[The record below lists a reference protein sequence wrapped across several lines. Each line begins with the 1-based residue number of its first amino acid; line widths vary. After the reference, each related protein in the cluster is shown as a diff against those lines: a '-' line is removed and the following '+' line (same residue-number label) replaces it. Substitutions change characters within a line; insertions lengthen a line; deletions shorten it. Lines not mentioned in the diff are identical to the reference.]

1 MLSERIVKMQFGLDS
16 FSSMV
21 SFSLALAMN
30 MAMDMTINMVM
41 NLEAMLGS
49 TRSVMVT
56 RPSTKILAMSLVE
69 ISTTGNRGEDC
80 HQRKKSLGEV

>member
-1 MLSERIVKMQFGLDS
+1 MLSEHIVKMQFGLDS

-30 MAMDMTINMVM
+30 MAMDMTINTVM

-56 RPSTKILAMSLVE
+56 RPSTKILAMAVLDAFKERESLVR
-69 ISTTGNRGEDC
+69 S
-80 HQRKKSLGEV
+80 